1 VRGPR
6 RRLLRALTI
15 GGATLAVR
23 PVAAAV
29 NAAGAT
35 LDVVAAAA
43 DLFEEVDYHVI
54 AQQPLADPARIE
66 VIEFFYYG
74 CHWCSELEPHLDDW
88 LGRKPADV
96 VFRYQP
102 AIRSTR
108 WLVLTKAFYAFQALG
123 VQPKLHGRIYRAYHR
138 EEVNLEDEAVLTAWA
153 LKQGVA
159 LKPLQELLASDEIM
173 AQVQAAREA
182 TNAYQIETTPSVVV
196 DGRYLTSSGMTGG
209 VGELMR
215 VVEDLIVFARQ
226 ERDARR

>member
-1 VRGPR
+1 MHASR

-15 GGATLAVR
+15 AGAALAAR
-23 PVAAAV
+23 PVAAVETMGAAV
-29 NAAGAT
+29 EPMGAAGDLLEE
-35 LDVVAAAA
+35 LDYR
-43 DLFEEVDYHVI
+43 LI

-66 VIEFFYYG
+66 VVEFFYYG
-74 CHWCSELEPHLDDW
+74 CRWCSELEPHLNDW

-96 VFRYQP
+96 AFRYQP
-102 AIRSTR
+102 AIRNTR
-108 WLVLTKAFYAFQALG
+108 WLVLTKAFYAFRALG
-123 VQPKLHGRIYRAYHR
+123 VQPQLHGHIYRAYHR

-159 LKPLQELLASDEIM
+159 LKPLERLLGSDEVM

-182 TNAYQIETTPSVVV
+182 TDAYEIETTPSVVV

-215 VVEDLIVFARQ
+215 VVEDLIVLARQ
-226 ERDARR
+226 ERAARG